1 MPPTLQLPYSR
12 CRVAPRASPPGLGRP
27 SAWPASPPSPAA
39 PQGPKI
45 SPNHPP
51 PAYPA
56 GRREPWPGPSQA
68 LRSGGRGWPPEL
80 GSRPRSGF
88 PQNYL
93 LCVFRQID
101 SREKRLPYTYPGGG
115 RGGRRARGPDTHTHR
130 PARGTKAKKK
140 RERRGKKDKN
150 RKKKKEKEKKS
161 KRRNTYPRAGQ
172 ARPKARP
179 ALLLTQEEPAV
190 HPPTPSLPW
199 EVRNIGEIEAKDG
212 LPSADRNNKAT
223 LLLTGPFRTAK
234 SSAKDLTPLVLKL
247 QYANYRGPLR
257 GPRRNRLLRH

>member
-1 MPPTLQLPYSR
+1 VQGS
-12 CRVAPRASPPGLGRP
+12 
-27 SAWPASPPSPAA
+27 PASPPSWDLAVP
-39 PQGPKI
+39 PPGLP
-45 SPNHPP
+45 PLPP
-51 PAYPA
+51 PARPKAPRSPPTTRPQPTLQAAVNLGRAPRRPCGLSGGA
-56 GRREPWPGPSQA
+56 GRQSWAR
-68 LRSGGRGWPPEL
+68 GRVL
-80 GSRPRSGF
+80 
-88 PQNYL
+88 
-93 LCVFRQID
+93 VFRKIIYYVF
-101 SREKRLPYTYPGGG
+101 SAKSTHEKSAYPTPTLEEAADGEGQEARHTG
-115 RGGRRARGPDTHTHR
+115 RPEERRRR
-130 PARGTKAKKK
+130 RNK
-140 RERRGKKDKN
+140 REEEKKIKQ
-150 RKKKKEKEKKS
+150 KKEKKEKKS

>member
-12 CRVAPRASPPGLGRP
+12 CRVAPRARPPGLGRP
-27 SAWPASPPSPAA
+27 SAWPASPPSPGA

-68 LRSGGRGWPPEL
+68 LRSVGRGWPPEL

-130 PARGTKAKKK
+130 PARGTKAKKEQ
-140 RERRGKKDKN
+140 ERRGKKIKKK
-150 RKKKKEKEKKS
+150 KKKKEKKK
-161 KRRNTYPRAGQ
+161 KRAKGETPTLEPGRRGQRPDQLFFNSRRAGRSSPY
-172 ARPKARP
+172 AVPPVGGPKHWGNRGEGR
-179 ALLLTQEEPAV
+179 LTL
-190 HPPTPSLPW
+190 S
-199 EVRNIGEIEAKDG
+199 R
-212 LPSADRNNKAT
+212 S
-223 LLLTGPFRTAK
+223 
-234 SSAKDLTPLVLKL
+234 
-247 QYANYRGPLR
+247 
-257 GPRRNRLLRH
+257 

>member
-27 SAWPASPPSPAA
+27 SACLPPLPPPGA

-68 LRSGGRGWPPEL
+68 LRSVGRGWPPEL

-88 PQNYL
+88 PQNSL

-115 RGGRRARGPDTHTHR
+115 RGGRTARGQTHR

-140 RERRGKKDKN
+140 QERRGKKDKPEKR
-150 RKKKKEKEKKS
+150 RKKKEKKS

-179 ALLLTQEEPAV
+179 ALLLTQKSRPFI
-190 HPPTPSLPW
+190 PLRRPSRGRS
-199 EVRNIGEIEAKDG
+199 E
-212 LPSADRNNKAT
+212 T
-223 LLLTGPFRTAK
+223 LGKSRRRTAYPQQIV
-234 SSAKDLTPLVLKL
+234 TT
-247 QYANYRGPLR
+247 
-257 GPRRNRLLRH
+257 RLLYCLQDRFAQLSRLQRI